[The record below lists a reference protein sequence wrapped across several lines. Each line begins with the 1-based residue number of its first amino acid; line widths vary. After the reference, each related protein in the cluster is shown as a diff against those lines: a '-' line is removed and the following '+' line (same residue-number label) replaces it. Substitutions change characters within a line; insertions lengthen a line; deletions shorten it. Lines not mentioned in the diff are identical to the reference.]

1 MICPMFGWSL
11 MRGRAEG
18 MSGCPVRFFFFLTHA
33 MFYRSGRKGVYS
45 RGVWW
50 VGVAAEFVGLLSG
63 VFYFSSYFRYF
74 ARPSCCLIHS

>member
-1 MICPMFGWSL
+1 MSDVRMVFDAGTG
-11 MRGRAEG
+11 GRDEWV
-18 MSGCPVRFFFFLTHA
+18 SGPFFFFLTHA